1 MSAFVDSSHH
11 VTLLSLLI
19 KLDAILI
26 SVIHNFH
33 RVPHCKNR
41 HWTTYLHGPGTPK
54 ILGTGAHRNSISD
67 TGAQF

>member
-33 RVPHCKNR
+33 RVPHRKKQALD
-41 HWTTYLHGPGTPK
+41 YLFTGPGTPK
-54 ILGTGAHRNSISD
+54 ILGTGAHCNCISD
-67 TGAQF
+67 TGAHF